1 MYLNESID
9 KIEERQNEDE
19 DIDDNYDICTENY
32 DIGFGHSNRTPNEK
46 VMSVASLKK
55 MVSDRMT
62 PEFKLNSDDF
72 IKRDSRA
79 NSSSINED
87 GISPKLDNNYHHS
100 NMKKRIVRAF
110 TVEEEV
116 KD

>member
-9 KIEERQNEDE
+9 KIEERLNEDDG
-19 DIDDNYDICTENY
+19 DIDDNYDICTDNY
-32 DIGFGHSNRTPNEK
+32 DIGFGHSHRTPNEK
-46 VMSVASLKK
+46 IVSVPNLKK

-62 PEFKLNSDDF
+62 PEFKLNSEDF

-87 GISPKLDNNYHHS
+87 GISPRLEGNHP
-100 NMKKRIVRAF
+100 
-110 TVEEEV
+110 
-116 KD
+116 